1 VRGARRPRNEPAKK
15 QKVSMIQRNSIAVV
29 VAVGAAW
36 IGLTGAPVA
45 AGDSKVVV
53 ELFTSQGCSSCPAA
67 DKLLGELTKDP
78 SVLPMSLSVDY
89 WDYLG
94 WKDTL
99 ALPGHAKRQRG
110 YAGARGDRAIYT
122 PQVVIN
128 GTTHVLGSDK
138 QAIERAVK
146 NARTNAQRPQ
156 LPVKLSVADGKIN
169 VSIAAADQPGQS
181 GEVWLCPLSKAV
193 PVEIVFFD
201 DPGTTVIYT
210 NVVRG
215 WIKLGDWNGEE
226 LVLSKP
232 LSEIL
237 AKGKFDAVAIL
248 VQGGKPDAPGNVYG
262 AATASLQ

>member
-1 VRGARRPRNEPAKK
+1 
-15 QKVSMIQRNSIAVV
+15 MIQRNSIAVV
-29 VAVGAAW
+29 VAVCAA
-36 IGLTGAPVA
+36 LMTGTPVA

-67 DKLLGELTKDP
+67 DKLLGELSKDP
-78 SVLPMSLSVDY
+78 SILPMSLSVDY

-99 ALPGHAKRQRG
+99 ALPGHVKRQRG
-110 YAGARGDRAIYT
+110 YAGVRGDRAIYT

-138 QAIERAVK
+138 GAIERAIK
-146 NARTNAQRPQ
+146 HARTNPQRQQ
-156 LPVKLSVADGKIN
+156 LPVKATVADGKVH
-169 VSIAAADQPGQS
+169 VSIPAASQPGQS
-181 GEVWLCPLSKAV
+181 GEVWLCPLAKAV
-193 PVEIVFFD
+193 PVHIGRGENRGQSV
-201 DPGTTVIYT
+201 TYT

-215 WIKLGDWNGEE
+215 WVKLGDWKGEE

-232 LSEIL
+232 VAEIL

-248 VQGGKPDAPGNVYG
+248 VQAGKPDAPGGVHG
-262 AATASLQ
+262 ATTASLQ

>member
-1 VRGARRPRNEPAKK
+1 MSGPA
-15 QKVSMIQRNSIAVV
+15 
-29 VAVGAAW
+29 AA
-36 IGLTGAPVA
+36 A
-45 AGDSKVVV
+45 DSKVVV

-67 DKLLGELTKDP
+67 DKLLAELSKDP
-78 SVLPMSLSVDY
+78 SILPMSLSVDY

-110 YAGARGDRAIYT
+110 YAGSRGDRAIYT

-138 QAIERAVK
+138 HAIERAVK
-146 NARTNAQRPQ
+146 TARSNAQRPQ
-156 LPVKLSVADGKIN
+156 LPVNVVVADGRIN
-169 VSIAAADQPGQS
+169 VSIAAANQPGQS
-181 GEVWLCPLSKAV
+181 GEVWLCPLAKAI
-193 PVEIVFFD
+193 PVEIGRGENRGHSV
-201 DPGTTVIYT
+201 TYI

-215 WIKLGDWNGEE
+215 WIKLGEWKGEE

-232 LSEIL
+232 LSEVL

-248 VQGGKPDAPGNVYG
+248 VQGGKPEAPGSVYG
-262 AATASLQ
+262 AATATLQ